1 MASDPALIDVQAIE
15 RAGVVIACR
24 DFASNLTFFTDSLG
38 FRVETIHPADG
49 PTHASIIGH
58 GCRLYLEVG
67 VEEPM
72 HIRLTV
78 NPTSTLAG
86 KQLKAPNGSVVECVA
101 TQPGMSVEPL
111 ISSLVINHEDADS
124 SAQVGR
130 AGMLYRDLV
139 PGRQGGSVIAS
150 LIRIAEG
157 GPVPD
162 YVHFHE
168 VLFQLIFCR
177 SGWVRVV
184 YEDQGEPFIL
194 HAGDCVIQPPTIRHR
209 VLESSD
215 NLEVIEIGYPAEHLT
230 NADPSTTLPNLE
242 INPDRVWENQTF
254 IRHIATEA
262 SWQTLSHG
270 VDITDTGIKRATKSL
285 TDVRVVKAQ
294 ADSQWVQETIAP
306 LTFEFLFVLN
316 GEAHVVTSHEGE
328 HALANGSSLIIPP
341 GNSYSVKHDKES
353 QILKLSLHAVK

>member
-1 MASDPALIDVQAIE
+1 MATDLPSPDEQGTE
-15 RAGVVIACR
+15 RAGVVLLCQ
-24 DFASNLTFFTDSLG
+24 DFAANLAFFTESLG

-67 VEEPM
+67 INEPV

-111 ISSLVINHEDADS
+111 ISSLVVNHEGADG

-139 PGRQGGSVIAS
+139 PGRQGGAIIAS

-162 YVHFHE
+162 YVHYHD
-168 VLFQLIFCR
+168 VLFQLIFCL
-177 SGWVRVV
+177 SGWVKVV

-209 VLESSD
+209 VLESGD

-230 NADPSTTLPNLE
+230 NADPSTSLPNAE
-242 INPDRVWENQTF
+242 VNPNRVWEGQSF
-254 IRHIATEA
+254 IRHIAA
-262 SWQTLSHG
+262 NAKWQQLSTG
-270 VDITDTGIKRATKSL
+270 VESTDTGILTATQGL
-285 TDVRVVKAQ
+285 TDVKVIKAASTSNWAQ
-294 ADSQWVQETIAP
+294 EIVQP
-306 LTFEFLFVLN
+306 LTFEFLFVLE
-316 GEAHVVTSHEGE
+316 GDAHVSTSNNGE
-328 HALANGSSLIIPP
+328 HALANGSSLVIPP
-341 GNSYSVKHDKES
+341 GNSYTVKHDKES
-353 QILKLSLHAVK
+353 QILKLSLQAVK

>member
-1 MASDPALIDVQAIE
+1 MQAIE
-15 RAGVVIACR
+15 RAGVVVTCR
-24 DFASNLTFFTDSLG
+24 DFAANLSFFTDSLG

-49 PTHASIIGH
+49 PTQASIIGH

-67 VEEPM
+67 NEEPV

-78 NPTSTLAG
+78 NPTSPLAG
-86 KQLKAPNGSVVECVA
+86 KQIKAPNGSTIKCVV

-111 ISSLVINHEDADS
+111 ISSLVINHEDADG

-184 YEDQGEPFIL
+184 YEDKGEPFIL

-209 VLESSD
+209 VLESGD

-230 NADPSTTLPNLE
+230 NADPTTSLPNAKV
-242 INPDRVWENQTF
+242 NPDRVWEGQTF
-254 IRHIATEA
+254 IRHIAA
-262 SWQTLSHG
+262 KANWNKLSQG
-270 VDITDTGIKRATKSL
+270 VEVTDTGIKQATQGL
-285 TDVRVVKAQ
+285 TDVRVVRAT
-294 ADSQWVQETIAP
+294 ADSQWAQETITT
-306 LTFEFLFVLN
+306 LTFEFLFVLD
-316 GEAHVVTSHEGE
+316 GDAHVSTSHDGE
-328 HALANGSSLIIPP
+328 HALANGSSLVIPP
-341 GNSYSVKHDKES
+341 GNSYTVNHDNQS
-353 QILKLSLHAVK
+353 HILKLSLHAVK

>member
-1 MASDPALIDVQAIE
+1 MASDPALVDVQAIE
-15 RAGVVIACR
+15 RAGVVITCR

-67 VEEPM
+67 GEEPM

-86 KQLKAPNGSVVECVA
+86 KQLKAPNGSVVECVVV
-101 TQPGMSVEPL
+101 QPGMSVEPL
-111 ISSLVINHEDADS
+111 ISSLVINHEDADG
-124 SAQVGR
+124 SAHVGR

-139 PGRQGGSVIAS
+139 PGRQGGAIIAS

-177 SGWVRVV
+177 SGWVKVV
-184 YEDQGEPFIL
+184 YEDQGEPFFL

-209 VLESSD
+209 VLESGD

-230 NADPSTTLPNLE
+230 NADPTTTLPNAE
-242 INPDRVWENQTF
+242 VDPDRVWEGQSF
-254 IRHIATEA
+254 IRHIASDA
-262 SWQTLSHG
+262 KWQQLSTG
-270 VDITDTGIKRATKSL
+270 VESTDTGIFSATQGL
-285 TDVRVVKAQ
+285 TDVKVIK
-294 ADSQWVQETIAP
+294 ADSKSIWKQTTVQS
-306 LTFEFLFVLN
+306 LTFELLFVLD
-316 GEAHVVTSHEGE
+316 GDAHVSTSHDGE
-328 HALANGSSLIIPP
+328 HTLANGSSLVIPP
-341 GNSYSVKHDKES
+341 GNSYTVNHVNQS
-353 QILKLSLHAVK
+353 QILKLSLHALK

>member
-1 MASDPALIDVQAIE
+1 MASDPALVDVQGVD
-15 RAGVVIACR
+15 RAGVVILCE
-24 DFASNLTFFTDSLG
+24 DFAANLSFFTETLG

-49 PTHASIIGH
+49 PTRASIIGH

-67 VEEPM
+67 AEVPVQ
-72 HIRLTV
+72 IRLTV
-78 NPTSTLAG
+78 NPSSALAG
-86 KQLKAPNGSVVECVA
+86 KQLKAPNGSVVDCVA

-111 ISSLVINHEDADS
+111 ISSLVINHEDADG

-139 PGRQGGSVIAS
+139 PGRQGGAIIAS

-209 VLESSD
+209 VLESGD

-230 NADPSTTLPNLE
+230 NADPTTTLPNAE
-242 INPDRVWENQTF
+242 VDPDRVWEGQSF
-254 IRHIATEA
+254 IRHIASDA
-262 SWQTLSHG
+262 KWQQLSTG
-270 VDITDTGIKRATKSL
+270 VETTDTGILDATQGL
-285 TDVRVVKAQ
+285 TDVKVIK
-294 ADSQWVQETIAP
+294 ADSKSSWKQTTVQS
-306 LTFEFLFVLN
+306 LTFELLFVLD
-316 GEAHVVTSHEGE
+316 GDAHVSTSEAGE
-328 HALANGSSLIIPP
+328 HALANGSSLVIPP
-341 GNSYSVKHDKES
+341 GNSYTVNHVNQS

>member
-1 MASDPALIDVQAIE
+1 MALDPVLIDGNGIE
-15 RAGVVIACR
+15 KAGVILRCQ
-24 DFASNLTFFTDSLG
+24 DFSANLTFFTETLG

-58 GCRLYLEVG
+58 ACRLYLEVG
-67 VEEPM
+67 VDEPV

-86 KQLKAPNGSVVECVA
+86 KQLKAPNGSVVECLA

-111 ISSLVINHEDADS
+111 ISSLVVNHEDADG

-177 SGWVRVV
+177 SCG
-184 YEDQGEPFIL
+184 GK
-194 HAGDCVIQPPTIRHR
+194 
-209 VLESSD
+209 SS
-215 NLEVIEIGYPAEHLT
+215 PAL
-230 NADPSTTLPNLE
+230 
-242 INPDRVWENQTF
+242 R
-254 IRHIATEA
+254 
-262 SWQTLSHG
+262 
-270 VDITDTGIKRATKSL
+270 
-285 TDVRVVKAQ
+285 
-294 ADSQWVQETIAP
+294 
-306 LTFEFLFVLN
+306 
-316 GEAHVVTSHEGE
+316 
-328 HALANGSSLIIPP
+328 
-341 GNSYSVKHDKES
+341 
-353 QILKLSLHAVK
+353 

>member
-1 MASDPALIDVQAIE
+1 MASDPALVDVQAIE
-15 RAGVVIACR
+15 RAGVVITCR

-67 VEEPM
+67 GEEPM

-86 KQLKAPNGSVVECVA
+86 KQLKAPNGSVVECVVV
-101 TQPGMSVEPL
+101 QPGMSVEPL
-111 ISSLVINHEDADS
+111 ISSLVINHEDADG
-124 SAQVGR
+124 SAHVGR

-139 PGRQGGSVIAS
+139 PGRQGGAIIAS

-177 SGWVRVV
+177 SGWVKVV
-184 YEDQGEPFIL
+184 YEDQGEPFFL

-209 VLESSD
+209 VLESGD

-230 NADPSTTLPNLE
+230 NADPTTTLPNAE
-242 INPDRVWENQTF
+242 VDPDRVWEGQSF
-254 IRHIATEA
+254 IRHIASDA
-262 SWQTLSHG
+262 KWQQLSTG
-270 VDITDTGIKRATKSL
+270 VESTDTGIFSATQGL
-285 TDVRVVKAQ
+285 TDVKVIK
-294 ADSQWVQETIAP
+294 ADSKSIWKQTTVQS
-306 LTFEFLFVLN
+306 LTFELLFVLD
-316 GEAHVVTSHEGE
+316 GGAHVSTSHDGE
-328 HALANGSSLIIPP
+328 HILANGSSLVIPP
-341 GNSYSVKHDKES
+341 GNSYTVNHVNQS

>member
-1 MASDPALIDVQAIE
+1 MATDLPSTDKQGIE
-15 RAGVVIACR
+15 RAGVVLLCQ
-24 DFASNLTFFTDSLG
+24 DFADNLAFFTETLG

-49 PTHASIIGH
+49 PTHASLIGH

-67 VEEPM
+67 INEPV

-111 ISSLVINHEDADS
+111 ISSLVVNHEGADG

-139 PGRQGGSVIAS
+139 PGRQGGAIIAS

-162 YVHFHE
+162 YVHYHD
-168 VLFQLIFCR
+168 VLFQLIFCL
-177 SGWVRVV
+177 SGWVKVV

-209 VLESSD
+209 VLESGD

-230 NADPSTTLPNLE
+230 NADPSTSLPNAE
-242 INPDRVWENQTF
+242 VNPNRVWEGQSF
-254 IRHIATEA
+254 IRHIAA
-262 SWQTLSHG
+262 NAKWQQLSTG
-270 VDITDTGIKRATKSL
+270 VESTDTGILTATQGL
-285 TDVRVVKAQ
+285 TDVKVIKAASTSNWAQ
-294 ADSQWVQETIAP
+294 EIVQP
-306 LTFEFLFVLN
+306 LTFEFLFVLE
-316 GEAHVVTSHEGE
+316 GDAHVSTSNNGE
-328 HALANGSSLIIPP
+328 HALANGSSLVIPP
-341 GNSYSVKHDKES
+341 GNSYTVKHDKES
-353 QILKLSLHAVK
+353 QILKLSLQAVK

>member
-1 MASDPALIDVQAIE
+1 MATDLPSPDEQGTE
-15 RAGVVIACR
+15 RAGVVLLCQ
-24 DFASNLTFFTDSLG
+24 DFAANLAFFTESLG

-67 VEEPM
+67 INEPV

-111 ISSLVINHEDADS
+111 ISSLVVNHEGADG

-139 PGRQGGSVIAS
+139 PGRQGGAIIAS

-162 YVHFHE
+162 YVHYHD
-168 VLFQLIFCR
+168 VLFQLIFCL
-177 SGWVRVV
+177 SGWVKVV

-209 VLESSD
+209 VLESGD

-230 NADPSTTLPNLE
+230 NADPSTSLPNAE
-242 INPDRVWENQTF
+242 VNPNRVWEGQSF
-254 IRHIATEA
+254 IRHIAA
-262 SWQTLSHG
+262 NAKWQQLSTG
-270 VDITDTGIKRATKSL
+270 VESTDTGILTATQGL
-285 TDVRVVKAQ
+285 TDVKVIKAAITSNWAQ
-294 ADSQWVQETIAP
+294 EIVQP
-306 LTFEFLFVLN
+306 LTFEFLFVLE
-316 GEAHVVTSHEGE
+316 GDAHVSTSNNGE
-328 HALANGSSLIIPP
+328 HALANGSSLVIPP
-341 GNSYSVKHDKES
+341 GNSYTVKHDKES
-353 QILKLSLHAVK
+353 QILKLSLQAIK

>member
-1 MASDPALIDVQAIE
+1 MATDLPSPDEQGTE
-15 RAGVVIACR
+15 RAGVVLLCQ
-24 DFASNLTFFTDSLG
+24 DFAANLAFFTESLG

-67 VEEPM
+67 IDEPV

-111 ISSLVINHEDADS
+111 ISSLVVNHEGADG

-139 PGRQGGSVIAS
+139 PGRQGGAIIAS

-162 YVHFHE
+162 YVHYHD
-168 VLFQLIFCR
+168 VLFQLIFCL
-177 SGWVRVV
+177 SGWVKVV

-209 VLESSD
+209 VLESGD

-230 NADPSTTLPNLE
+230 NADPSTSLPNAE
-242 INPDRVWENQTF
+242 VNPNRVWEGQSF
-254 IRHIATEA
+254 IRHIAA
-262 SWQTLSHG
+262 NAKWQQLSTG
-270 VDITDTGIKRATKSL
+270 VESTDTGILTATQGL
-285 TDVRVVKAQ
+285 TDVKVIKAASTSNWAQ
-294 ADSQWVQETIAP
+294 EIVQP
-306 LTFEFLFVLN
+306 LTFEFLFVLE
-316 GEAHVVTSHEGE
+316 GDAHVSTSNNGE
-328 HALANGSSLIIPP
+328 HALANGSSLVIPP
-341 GNSYSVKHDKES
+341 GNSYTVKHDKES
-353 QILKLSLHAVK
+353 QILKLSLQAVK

>member
-1 MASDPALIDVQAIE
+1 MAKDPVLNDAQEIE
-15 RAGVVIACR
+15 RAGVVILCN
-24 DFASNLTFFTDSLG
+24 DFAANLTFFTETLG

-49 PTHASIIGH
+49 PTHASIVGH
-58 GCRLYLEVG
+58 GCRFYLQVGAEVP
-67 VEEPM
+67 V

-78 NPTSTLAG
+78 NRTSALAG
-86 KQLKAPNGSVVECVA
+86 QQIKAPNGSIVECVIA
-101 TQPGMSVEPL
+101 QPGMTIEPL
-111 ISSLVINHEDADS
+111 VSSLVANHEVTDGS
-124 SAQVGR
+124 SQVGR

-209 VLESSD
+209 VLESGD

-230 NADPSTTLPNLE
+230 NADPTTSLPNAE
-242 INPDRVWENQTF
+242 VNPSRVWEGQSF
-254 IRHIATEA
+254 IRHIASDA
-262 SWQTLSHG
+262 KWQPLSIG
-270 VDITDTGIKRATKSL
+270 VESTDTGIFAATQGL
-285 TDVRVVKAQ
+285 TDVKVIKANSKSSWQ
-294 ADSQWVQETIAP
+294 QETVQP
-306 LTFEFLFVLN
+306 FTFEFLFVLD
-316 GEAHVVTSHEGE
+316 GDAYVSTTQDGK
-328 HALANGSSLIIPP
+328 HALVNGSSLVIPP
-341 GNSYSVKHDKES
+341 GNAYTVNHDS
-353 QILKLSLHAVK
+353 QSHILKLSLHAAK

>member
-1 MASDPALIDVQAIE
+1 V
-15 RAGVVIACR
+15 
-24 DFASNLTFFTDSLG
+24 
-38 FRVETIHPADG
+38 
-49 PTHASIIGH
+49 
-58 GCRLYLEVG
+58 
-67 VEEPM
+67 

-111 ISSLVINHEDADS
+111 ISSLVVNHEGADG

-139 PGRQGGSVIAS
+139 PGRQGGAIIAS

-162 YVHFHE
+162 YVHYHD

-177 SGWVRVV
+177 SGWVKVV

-209 VLESSD
+209 VLESGD

-230 NADPSTTLPNLE
+230 NADPSTSLPNAE
-242 INPDRVWENQTF
+242 VNPNRVWEGQSF
-254 IRHIATEA
+254 IRHIAA
-262 SWQTLSHG
+262 NAKWQQLSTG
-270 VDITDTGIKRATKSL
+270 VESTDTGILTATQGL
-285 TDVRVVKAQ
+285 TDVKVIKAASTSNWAQ
-294 ADSQWVQETIAP
+294 EIVQP
-306 LTFEFLFVLN
+306 LTFEFLFVLE
-316 GEAHVVTSHEGE
+316 GDAHVSTSNNGE
-328 HALANGSSLIIPP
+328 HALANGSSLVIPP
-341 GNSYSVKHDKES
+341 GNSYTVKHDKES
-353 QILKLSLHAVK
+353 QILKLSLQAVK

>member
-1 MASDPALIDVQAIE
+1 MATDLPSPDEQGTE
-15 RAGVVIACR
+15 RAGVVLLCQ
-24 DFASNLTFFTDSLG
+24 DFAANLAFFTESLG

-67 VEEPM
+67 INEPV

-111 ISSLVINHEDADS
+111 ISSLVVNHEGADG

-139 PGRQGGSVIAS
+139 PGRQGGAIIAS

-162 YVHFHE
+162 YVHYHD
-168 VLFQLIFCR
+168 VLFQLIFCL
-177 SGWVRVV
+177 SGWVKVV

-209 VLESSD
+209 VLESGD

-230 NADPSTTLPNLE
+230 NADPSTSLPNAE
-242 INPDRVWENQTF
+242 VNPNRVWEGQSF
-254 IRHIATEA
+254 IRHIAA
-262 SWQTLSHG
+262 NAKWQQLSTG
-270 VDITDTGIKRATKSL
+270 VESTDTGILTATQGL
-285 TDVRVVKAQ
+285 TDVKVIKAASTSNWAQ
-294 ADSQWVQETIAP
+294 EIVQP
-306 LTFEFLFVLN
+306 LTFEFLFVLE
-316 GEAHVVTSHEGE
+316 GDAHVSTSNNGE
-328 HALANGSSLIIPP
+328 HALANGSSLVIPP
-341 GNSYSVKHDKES
+341 GNSYTVKHDKES
-353 QILKLSLHAVK
+353 QILKLSLQAIK

>member
-1 MASDPALIDVQAIE
+1 MASDPALVDVQAIE
-15 RAGVVIACR
+15 RAGVVVTCR
-24 DFASNLTFFTDSLG
+24 DFAANLAFFTETLG

-49 PTHASIIGH
+49 PTHAAIIGH
-58 GCRLYLEVG
+58 DCRLYLEVG
-67 VEEPM
+67 IEEPV
-72 HIRLTV
+72 HIRMTV

-86 KQLKAPNGSVVECVA
+86 QQLKAPNGSVVECVA

-111 ISSLVINHEDADS
+111 ISSLVVNHEEADG

-139 PGRQGGSVIAS
+139 PGRQGGAIIAS

-209 VLESSD
+209 VLDSGD

-230 NADPSTTLPNLE
+230 NADPTTSLPNAE
-242 INPDRVWENQTF
+242 VNPSRVWEGQTF
-254 IRHIATEA
+254 IRHIAA
-262 SWQTLSHG
+262 SAKWQHIATG
-270 VDITDTGIKRATKSL
+270 VNSTDTGIFAATQGL
-285 TDVRVVKAQ
+285 TDVKVIKA
-294 ADSQWVQETIAP
+294 DGTSTWKQETIQP
-306 LTFEFLFVLN
+306 LTFEFLFVLD
-316 GEAHVVTSHEGE
+316 GDAQVATSHDGE
-328 HALANGSSLIIPP
+328 HALANGSSLVIPP
-341 GNSYSVKHDKES
+341 GNSYVVNHANEC
-353 QILKLSLHAVK
+353 QILKLTLHAVK

>member
-1 MASDPALIDVQAIE
+1 MATDLPSPDEQGTE
-15 RAGVVIACR
+15 RAGVVLLCQ
-24 DFASNLTFFTDSLG
+24 DFAANLAFFTESLG

-67 VEEPM
+67 INEPV

-111 ISSLVINHEDADS
+111 ISSLVVNHEGADG

-139 PGRQGGSVIAS
+139 PGRQGGAIIAS

-162 YVHFHE
+162 YVHYHD
-168 VLFQLIFCR
+168 VLFQLIFCL
-177 SGWVRVV
+177 SGWVKVV

-209 VLESSD
+209 VLESGD

-230 NADPSTTLPNLE
+230 NADPSTSLPNAE
-242 INPDRVWENQTF
+242 VNPNRVWEGQSF
-254 IRHIATEA
+254 IRHIAA
-262 SWQTLSHG
+262 NAKWQQLSTG
-270 VDITDTGIKRATKSL
+270 VESTDTGILTATQGL
-285 TDVRVVKAQ
+285 TDVKVIKAAITSNWAQ
-294 ADSQWVQETIAP
+294 EIVQP
-306 LTFEFLFVLN
+306 LTFEFLFVLE
-316 GEAHVVTSHEGE
+316 GDAHVSTSNNGE
-328 HALANGSSLIIPP
+328 HALANGSSLVIPP
-341 GNSYSVKHDKES
+341 GNSYTVTHDKES
-353 QILKLSLHAVK
+353 QILKLSLQAIK

>member
-1 MASDPALIDVQAIE
+1 MALDPVLTDLQGIE
-15 RAGVVIACR
+15 RAGVVILCK
-24 DFASNLTFFTDSLG
+24 DFSANLTFFTDSLG

-67 VEEPM
+67 NEEPV
-72 HIRLTV
+72 HIRLMV
-78 NPTSTLAG
+78 SPTSTLAG

-101 TQPGMSVEPL
+101 TQTGMSVEQL
-111 ISSLVINHEDADS
+111 ISSLIVNHEDADG
-124 SAQVGR
+124 SAQLGR

-139 PGRQGGSVIAS
+139 PGRQGGAIIAS

-209 VLESSD
+209 VLESGD

-230 NADPSTTLPNLE
+230 NADPTTSLPNAE
-242 INPDRVWENQTF
+242 VNPIRVWEGQSF
-254 IRHIATEA
+254 IRHIASDAE
-262 SWQTLSHG
+262 WQQLSTG
-270 VDITDTGIKRATKSL
+270 VELTDTKILNATQGL
-285 TDVRVVKAQ
+285 TDVKVIKADG
-294 ADSQWVQETIAP
+294 ASTWKQETVQP
-306 LTFEFLFVLN
+306 LTFEFLFVLD
-316 GEAHVVTSHEGE
+316 GDAHVSTSHDGE
-328 HALANGSSLIIPP
+328 HALANGSSLVIPP
-341 GNSYSVKHDKES
+341 GNSYTVNHVNQS

>member
-1 MASDPALIDVQAIE
+1 MASDPALVDVQAIE
-15 RAGVVIACR
+15 RAGVVVTCR
-24 DFASNLTFFTDSLG
+24 DFAANLAFFTETLG

-49 PTHASIIGH
+49 PTHAAIIGH

-67 VEEPM
+67 IEEPV
-72 HIRLTV
+72 HIRMTV

-86 KQLKAPNGSVVECVA
+86 QQLKAPNGSVVECVA

-111 ISSLVINHEDADS
+111 ISSLVVNHEEADG

-139 PGRQGGSVIAS
+139 PGRQGGAIIAS

-209 VLESSD
+209 VLESGD
-215 NLEVIEIGYPAEHLT
+215 NLEVIEFGYPAEHLT
-230 NADPSTTLPNLE
+230 NADPTTSLPNAE
-242 INPDRVWENQTF
+242 VNPSRIWEGQSF
-254 IRHIATEA
+254 IRHIASEA
-262 SWQTLSHG
+262 KWQQLSTG
-270 VDITDTGIKRATKSL
+270 VELTDTGILTATQGL
-285 TDVRVVKAQ
+285 TDVKVIKANSKSSWQQ
-294 ADSQWVQETIAP
+294 ATVQP
-306 LTFEFLFVLN
+306 STFEFLFVLD
-316 GEAHVVTSHEGE
+316 GDAHVLTTQDGN
-328 HALANGSSLIIPP
+328 HALGNGSSLVIPP
-341 GNSYSVKHDKES
+341 GNSYTVSHDNQS
-353 QILKLSLHAVK
+353 HILKLSLHAVK